1 MNNGIELTFNPE
13 LLDAVF
19 APLRL
24 IQPQLEHTVSCDYQ
38 PQPIHTVY
46 GGAQLYKVG
55 SLRKLGEMAR
65 LHFLKYAPDAESL
78 SRLLNDPALDS
89 VPWTILHQKVCERL
103 QTSPID
109 DYRID
114 FEDGY
119 GYRPSVEEDAAALLA
134 AEAMSEELSLGGLPR
149 FSGIRIRSFTPGAWL
164 RAARTLDLF
173 ISKLLTCS
181 GGKLP
186 PGFVVTLPKVSQAE
200 QVDALVLL
208 LSQLEHRFDLA
219 DGVIKIELM
228 IESPAALMS
237 ADGTSPL
244 RRLLAAAKGRCR
256 GVHFGTY
263 DYSAACDI
271 TADHQ
276 SMSHPACV
284 WALNTI
290 KVALGATGVWLADGA
305 TNILPLPVHRA
316 VSEKALSPKEEAANA
331 RAVIRAW
338 RLSYANISNSL
349 KLGFYQGWDLHPNQI
364 GIRLAAHYAF
374 FLKDLADA
382 SIRLRNFIEKAAQ
395 ATAIGGVFDDAA
407 SGQGLLNF
415 FIRAV
420 DAGAIGEAEI
430 GASGLTMSDL
440 RSRSFLTIVE
450 SQRRS
455 DAVHS

>member
-1 MNNGIELTFNPE
+1 MELTFNPE
-13 LLDAVF
+13 LLNAVF
-19 APLRL
+19 GQLHQVESL
-24 IQPQLEHTVSCDYQ
+24 LEHRISCDHQSQ
-38 PQPIHTVY
+38 PLHTVY
-46 GGAQLYKVG
+46 GGAHLYRVG
-55 SLRKLGEMAR
+55 SLRKFSEIAQVHYLR
-65 LHFLKYAPDAESL
+65 YAPDAESL
-78 SRLLNDPALDS
+78 SRVLNDSGLESPIWAS
-89 VPWTILHQKVCERL
+89 VHQKVCERL
-103 QTSPID
+103 KTNAID
-109 DYRID
+109 DFRVD

-119 GYRPSVEEDAAALLA
+119 GCRPSVEEDSAALLA
-134 AEAMSEELSLGGLPR
+134 AEAMSEELSCGGLPR
-149 FSGIRIRSFTPGAWL
+149 FSGIRIKSFTPATWL

-173 ISKLLTCS
+173 ISRLLKCS

-186 PGFVVTLPKVSQAE
+186 PGFVVTLPKVSQPE

-208 LSQLEHRFDLA
+208 LSQLEERFDLA
-219 DGVIKIELM
+219 TGILKIEIM

-237 ADGTSPL
+237 AEGNCPL
-244 RRLLAAAKGRCR
+244 KRLVAAAMGRCR

-276 SMSHPACV
+276 IMSHPACV

-290 KVALGATGVWLADGA
+290 KVALGDSGVWLADGA
-305 TNILPLPVHRA
+305 TNILPLPLHRA
-316 VSEKALSPKEEAANA
+316 ISASELTPKEEAANSK
-331 RAVIRAW
+331 AVLRAW
-338 RLSYANISNSL
+338 RMSYANISNSL

-374 FLKDLADA
+374 FLKDLAAA
-382 SIRLRNFIEKAAQ
+382 SLRLRNFIEKSAQ

-430 GASGLTMSDL
+430 GTSGLTMDDL
-440 RSRSFLTIVE
+440 RSRSFLTMVE
-450 SQRRS
+450 SRRRL
-455 DAVHS
+455 DAVHP